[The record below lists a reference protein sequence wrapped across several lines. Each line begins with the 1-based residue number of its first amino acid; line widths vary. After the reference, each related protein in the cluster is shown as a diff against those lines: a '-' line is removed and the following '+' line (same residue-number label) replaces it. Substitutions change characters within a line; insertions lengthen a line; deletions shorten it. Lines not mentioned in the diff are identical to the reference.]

1 MEGLR
6 ASATRP
12 PVHTDPF
19 RPKSGPAGNGRR
31 RTLHRTP
38 REAAPLQFCQVPRCS
53 AVGGQPWARDP
64 QVQDSRRAEEKGP
77 GPLPFGGTAMTSG
90 HRGCA
95 GNRAPTARG
104 SRGDLGRKAR
114 PHSHTRACTPPV
126 HLTLSDVL
134 LHARPVHVLTCADD
148 AHTPTHTRSHTCS
161 SHTLAPKPTHTHA
174 HMLTDTHSHSPML
187 TTHSHTHS
195 HTTHTAPNGVGHG
208 VWPLTPP
215 AQHPAPSSM
224 AGSPATVAP
233 PEHMPQGTLVK
244 ASFGGHLGPQS
255 PAHPRHPVDVP
266 REGQGEGLA

>member
-1 MEGLR
+1 MPPRLASRVSVFAGASLRGLCCLQSERSKKCDPEELMEGLR

-19 RPKSGPAGNGRR
+19 RPKSGPPGNGRR

-134 LHARPVHVLTCADD
+134 LHARPGRRRP
-148 AHTPTHTRSHTCS
+148 HTHTHSFTHTRTQTYSHARS
-161 SHTLAPKPTHTHA
+161 YA
-174 HMLTDTHSHSPML
+174 H
-187 TTHSHTHS
+187 
-195 HTTHTAPNGVGHG
+195 
-208 VWPLTPP
+208 
-215 AQHPAPSSM
+215 
-224 AGSPATVAP
+224 
-233 PEHMPQGTLVK
+233 
-244 ASFGGHLGPQS
+244 
-255 PAHPRHPVDVP
+255 
-266 REGQGEGLA
+266 